1 MGFWSGIAIGLS
13 IGILVFAICLFMFCS
28 GTLNK
33 ETEAYQK
40 GFYDGINSVKNNENE
55 RD

>member
-1 MGFWSGIAIGLS
+1 MGFWSGLAIGLF
-13 IGILVFAICLFMFCS
+13 IGVLAFAICLFMFCS

-40 GFYDGINSVKNNENE
+40 GFNDGVNSVKKENE
-55 RD
+55 